1 MLLHLV
7 KKDFLIVKKYVLL
20 MLVVSILI
28 PPLMLWRVPQYAG
41 TLGFV
46 LAEIFAV
53 CMLLQYVS
61 LKEFQYQHAAM
72 LLNAAPYSRTQMV
85 LSKYVF
91 CLVIFAVCA
100 VVFFIET
107 LLFSQ
112 LGSLNGM
119 MAAGTLLVL
128 ACFVGIYLPVQY
140 RFGYEKKICFCCDH
154 YGVAFHSARLAED
167 ETIGGAGILGASAGN
182 SIGIMHGDT
191 GAVYLGGFGFCVS
204 AFLSLCGIGMREVS
218 L

>member
-1 MLLHLV
+1 MLFHLV

-140 RFGYEKKICFCCDH
+140 RFGYEKTKF
-154 YGVAFHSARLAED
+154 AFVVIIMASPFILPALLKMDRLAVPVSLAQVS
-167 ETIGGAGILGASAGN
+167 TTLLASCMAILALC
-182 SIGIMHGDT
+182 IL
-191 GAVYLGGFGFCVS
+191 VVS
-204 AFLSLCGIGMREVS
+204 AFASVRFYRCAELA
-218 L
+218 